1 MTKRE
6 FLEAVKE
13 AALSDEMTE
22 FAVAAIEA
30 LDKRNTK
37 RRETPTK
44 AQVANEGIKAEILA
58 ALDEGAQFASEVA
71 EKVGVSTQ
79 KASALLRQLVAEGKV
94 AVAEVKVKG
103 KGALK
108 QYTVAEGPQYLDG
121 EIEA

>member
-6 FLEAVKE
+6 FQEAVKE

-22 FAVAAIEA
+22 FAVAALEA

-44 AQVANEGIKAEILA
+44 AQVANEGIKVEILA
-58 ALDEGAQFASEVA
+58 ALDEGAELASQVA

-94 AVAEVKVKG
+94 AVMDFKAKG
-103 KGALK
+103 KGTLK
-108 QYTVAEGPQYLDG
+108 RYTVAEGSQYLDE